1 MQHKGRKGNA
11 GAKDRKL
18 RGGQQ
23 KNGGKKWKE
32 RKIVALYAN

>member
-23 KNGGKKWKE
+23 KKWWKKWEE
-32 RKIVALYAN
+32 RKIAALYAN